1 MSFLLEYV
9 RMTSYAITIISCV
22 FSLIRG
28 IKNIKWI
35 LISNI
40 IFAILLLTSVIF
52 KSLFH
57 GESGIISNYLLTP
70 GVIIWAGLN
79 WWNFIKKS

>member
-52 KSLFH
+52 KSLLH